1 VGVGVRAADG
11 LALGVAAGT
20 ADGRELG
27 EGPDAR
33 RAGDGL
39 GVGDDDGGL
48 TDLVITGAGWDGLP
62 PGEVGAVCGPAE
74 VAASTPT
81 TTPMIEAAAITQSR
95 AIRFRRRRS
104 PRRITSAGG
113 SGRARSAP

>member
-1 VGVGVRAADG
+1 VPAADG

-27 EGPDAR
+27 EGAGGR
-33 RAGDGL
+33 REGDGL
-39 GVGDDDGGL
+39 GFGDGGL
-48 TDLVITGAGWDGLP
+48 TDLVIAGAGWDGLP

-74 VAASTPT
+74 VPASTPT
-81 TTPMIEAAAITQSR
+81 TTPVIAAAAITQSR

-104 PRRITSAGG
+104 PRCITSAGG

>member
-48 TDLVITGAGWDGLP
+48 TDLVITGAG
-62 PGEVGAVCGPAE
+62 
-74 VAASTPT
+74 
-81 TTPMIEAAAITQSR
+81 
-95 AIRFRRRRS
+95 
-104 PRRITSAGG
+104 
-113 SGRARSAP
+113 